1 MKKFICFLSLVSAIV
16 FHVGATPLSDGQ
28 FVDLGSSTLDKNTQL
43 EWLSLSTTRGMS
55 PCEVEADLA
64 DSNTYLCNAMPGG
77 DASHLNSVVSHV
89 DGWRFA
95 SYNDVFTL
103 FDNWFGILNFTY
115 PIIPGTQADQYSSH
129 PRLYRAQVARLNSL
143 SRHFG
148 GISYA
153 HESDDTHTTSVI
165 NGFVNMADNGVA
177 NMTIDGVRSFQMKV
191 EHDLSKAENETP
203 ALHIAKTSTVS
214 ADKSAG
220 AWLVRDYKAVRPVTS
235 QTTNVSA
242 PITVGIILLAFAAW
256 RRRQPA

>member
-16 FHVGATPLSDGQ
+16 FYVGATPLPDGQ

-77 DASHLNSVVSHV
+77 DASHLNSVVSHI

-95 SYNDVFTL
+95 SYDDVFTL
-103 FDNWFGILNFTY
+103 FDNWFGVLNFTY
-115 PIIPGTQADQYSSH
+115 PIVPGAQAEQYSSRPLLH
-129 PRLYRAQVARLNSL
+129 RDQVARLNSL
-143 SRHFG
+143 SRHLG
-148 GISYA
+148 GVSYA
-153 HESDDTHTTSVI
+153 HGSSEMHTTSVI
-165 NGFVNMADNGVA
+165 HGFTNMADNGAA
-177 NMTIDGVRSFQMKV
+177 NMVSDGARSFQMKV
-191 EHDLSKAENETP
+191 EHDLSKSENETP
-203 ALHIAKTSTVS
+203 ALYIAKTSTVS
-214 ADKSAG
+214 ADESAG

-242 PITVGIILLAFAAW
+242 PITIGIILLAFAAW
-256 RRRQPA
+256 RRRQH